1 MTFFAI
7 GYMLIWVLLLF
18 YTTFIHGQQRKLE
31 REVAVLQELVDSW
44 TGPQAND
51 KLY

>member
-7 GYMLIWVLLLF
+7 GYMLIWVLLLG

-31 REVAVLQELVDSW
+31 REVTLLQEIVDERNGRS
-44 TGPQAND
+44 AS
-51 KLY
+51 